1 MSSRFRIRVTRNV
14 HRLLL
19 LCVLLCNAALC
30 TQAQTHKD
38 NTKDTPIATASKKAN
53 TDTTAAKR
61 PNAYQMSKAVKAS
74 ANTKAALSDTAVF
87 TKTSVKH
94 IADLSADSLRHLH
107 LSDSIARAV
116 QSQKAKKTFIPNPQ
130 RALWLALVIP
140 GGGQIYNRKYWKLP
154 LVYGG
159 FVGCI
164 YALRWNNQMY
174 KDYSQA
180 YLDIMDDDP
189 KTQSYISML
198 PFNYDVTANADR
210 LKTLFKNKKN
220 YFRRY
225 RDMSTFCIMGVYL
238 LSVIDAY
245 VDAELSV
252 FDISRDL
259 SMKLG
264 PTVINSG
271 TLSRSAVG
279 LQCSLNF

>member
-1 MSSRFRIRVTRNV
+1 MKLVCRLPGGKPRVPRAASLILLITV
-14 HRLLL
+14 LLL
-19 LCVLLCNAALC
+19 GVAPRVQALGAQKSTPLL
-30 TQAQTHKD
+30 
-38 NTKDTPIATASKKAN
+38 DTA
-53 TDTTAAKR
+53 DTTATVPVNPANPAK
-61 PNAYQMSKAVKAS
+61 AETTAKVK
-74 ANTKAALSDTAVF
+74 TKAKMGTTVP
-87 TKTSVKH
+87 
-94 IADLSADSLRHLH
+94 IPNDSLRRLQ
-107 LSDSIARAV
+107 LSDSLVKAARGV
-116 QSQKAKKTFIPNPQ
+116 KAKKTFIPDPQ

-198 PFNYDVTANADR
+198 PFNYDVTSNADR

-238 LSVIDAY
+238 LSVVDAY

-252 FDISRDL
+252 FDISHDL
-259 SMKLG
+259 SMKLE
-264 PTVINSG
+264 PTVINTGSN
-271 TLSRSAVG
+271 LRRSAVG
-279 LQCSLNF
+279 LQCSLHF